1 MEFVECGGQ
10 QRAVRRSDPACIF
23 QLVIENE
30 AQGTAWAGNGKS
42 VGSSRGDDK
51 QISGAGRSTTSDGGL
66 NALAGKIEDELGV
79 GVAVG
84 SNLGVAVAV
93 ELKFAQDETQGVD
106 FNLLNQ
112 QRAPSVHES
121 RFGAI
126 IRRFCANASGGI
138 GVGYRTSFHAP
149 VFNPQLL

>member
-23 QLVIENE
+23 QFVIENE

-42 VGSSRGDDK
+42 VGSSGGDKK
-51 QISGAGRSTTSDGGL
+51 QVPSAGWSTTSDGGL
-66 NALAGKIEDELGV
+66 NALARKVEDELGV

-112 QRAPSVHES
+112 QRAPSMHES

-138 GVGYRTSFHAP
+138 GVGC
-149 VFNPQLL
+149 Q